1 MKLFIAQALVKDEMA
16 YWQDDPD
23 PVVFESFLGAYSTVE
38 KAQAFLNKVA
48 NLERQEENDLI
59 DEAET
64 GEAHMPEL
72 TLSFEFSARDEEDWL
87 RPRDTWTSDAV
98 EFANRG
104 LTVRYQVFASALD
117 PTL

>member
-23 PVVFESFLGAYSTVE
+23 PVVFESFLGAHSTPE

-72 TLSFEFSARDEEDWL
+72 TLNWTRAGEDEPMIAL
-87 RPRDTWTSDAV
+87 RGKWNSDTL

-104 LTVRYQVFASALD
+104 MKVRYQVFASALD